1 MASLSEAEYNQ
12 LMEEQTIKL
21 KAAFNKIDKDGN
33 DKLDEQELMSFLE
46 SQGKNIDKDS
56 FKKLVQTLDM
66 DSDGFITM

>member
-1 MASLSEAEYNQ
+1 MANLSESEYNQ

-21 KAAFNKIDKDGN
+21 KVAFKKIDKDGN